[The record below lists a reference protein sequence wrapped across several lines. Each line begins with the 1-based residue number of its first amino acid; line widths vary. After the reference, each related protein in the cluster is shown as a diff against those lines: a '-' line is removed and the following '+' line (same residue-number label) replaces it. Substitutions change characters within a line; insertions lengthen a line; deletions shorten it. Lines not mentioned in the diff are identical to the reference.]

1 MDFLDTTLLSRLRS
15 GTRMAQG
22 ALEAAQSRMPVATV
36 EGLSRL
42 LAAERDILSTMAAAE
57 PELAEALAPTRA
69 LLAADLAELG
79 VAGPGAARTPPRT
92 DDVLARGY
100 VLHGCRLWLKMAARA
115 LPEAGPGQRYMRLA
129 RDMEGWR
136 ALCAELEAAP
146 GIGARA
152 ERCVSAANDWFA
164 ICESICHDHARR

>member
-1 MDFLDTTLLSRLRS
+1 MDILDATLLSRLRS
-15 GTRMAQG
+15 GTRTAQG
-22 ALEAAQSRMPVATV
+22 ALEAAQSRMPVA
-36 EGLSRL
+36 EKSGLGRL
-42 LAAERDILSTMAAAE
+42 LGAEQDMLATMLAADRDMSA
-57 PELAEALAPTRA
+57 ALAPARA
-69 LLAADLAELG
+69 LLAEDMAELG
-79 VAGPGAARTPPRT
+79 VASPAAGRTPPRM

-100 VLHGCRLWLKMAARA
+100 VLHSCRLWLKMAARA
-115 LPEAGPGQRYMRLA
+115 LPEAGPGQRYMRLP